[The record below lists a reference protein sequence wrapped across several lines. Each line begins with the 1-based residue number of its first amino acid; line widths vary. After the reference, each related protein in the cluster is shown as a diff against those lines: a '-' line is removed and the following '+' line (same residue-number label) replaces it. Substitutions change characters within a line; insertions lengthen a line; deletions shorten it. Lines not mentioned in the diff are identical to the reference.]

1 MLTTDNKIVA
11 EIIKRIDEKKFN
23 QAEKLIDE
31 LGLSY
36 SNIIDDFFSYEL
48 DIHQDIMRFTLREAL
63 FVAKGELEQYSKQ
76 SNKNVRIIDYLLG
89 AIMSKEYNSVSM
101 LGMFSVANFF
111 KFTLDKRLKKAAGIK
126 TTKEY
131 TDFVYSTLKDMKHK
145 KVLPWMITQIMV

>member
-76 SNKNVRIIDYLLG
+76 SNKNVRIIDYLLRCN
-89 AIMSKEYNSVSM
+89 YV
-101 LGMFSVANFF
+101 
-111 KFTLDKRLKKAAGIK
+111 KRI
-126 TTKEY
+126 
-131 TDFVYSTLKDMKHK
+131 
-145 KVLPWMITQIMV
+145 